1 MFYQVFANPA
11 RDFIAFREFLF
22 GVNAC
27 LTFGDFLA
35 RLEYLFG
42 SCPQDREVLF
52 PSFLHMIIIS
62 YHHYLLRQERVARPL
77 VDQIIVSV
85 QSQFDPA
92 QYVFSTRP
100 HVWSFNVYDLMI
112 LIC

>member
-1 MFYQVFANPA
+1 VFANPA
-11 RDFIAFREFLF
+11 RDFIAFREFLL

-52 PSFLHMIIIS
+52 PSDLFMISVSESSFFLCDRNA
-62 YHHYLLRQERVARPL
+62 LLVRWL
-77 VDQIIVSV
+77 VKS
-85 QSQFDPA
+85 SSL
-92 QYVFSTRP
+92 FSRSSIPHSMFFHLSTPTRR
-100 HVWSFNVYDLMI
+100 S
-112 LIC
+112 